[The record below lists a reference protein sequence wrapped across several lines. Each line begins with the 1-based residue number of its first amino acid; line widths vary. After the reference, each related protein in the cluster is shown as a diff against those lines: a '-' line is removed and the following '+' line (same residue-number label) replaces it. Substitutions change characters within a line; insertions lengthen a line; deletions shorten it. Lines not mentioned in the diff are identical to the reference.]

1 MWATG
6 VNGLTIQRIPLWWA
20 LAIAGAAVISAATA
34 RSAGSFTPHH
44 VEAIGG
50 GLALLIA
57 ACVSLNRK
65 WIVELPTLVWPIGVA
80 VLATL
85 NLSPEIAPI
94 RSPATTA
101 LVVAL
106 AAGTITLCL
115 PFSRFAHLL
124 AAAVAAMAD
133 LGLAGAQ
140 ITWGK
145 APIDVFDFTQGAAE
159 RLLRLQNPYGGVFP
173 STTPGVPYFHF
184 PYLPGVL
191 LITAPFRLLGDIR
204 VANAVAMLILFASI
218 WAVARRRV
226 GQPWSERWMALGLAV
241 PFPAYMVAK
250 AWPEVYLVAAVAAWL
265 ALREAHPRWGTALL
279 GLGICTVPTT
289 LPILA
294 LPWLWWPA
302 ARREITLATLLA
314 LFLCVP
320 FALWA
325 GPASFVRDVVAVQ
338 LDTPTRID
346 ALTVNSFLVYLHR
359 PFLPTW
365 AGILVPGLA
374 LLVAAAFTPRRWDS
388 ALLLGAVLLAVT
400 FLMAKWAFFD
410 YYFIVVYTI
419 ILALSCAI
427 PSATRT
433 GKLSS
438 S

>member
-1 MWATG
+1 M
-6 VNGLTIQRIPLWWA
+6 
-20 LAIAGAAVISAATA
+20 
-34 RSAGSFTPHH
+34 
-44 VEAIGG
+44 
-50 GLALLIA
+50 
-57 ACVSLNRK
+57 
-65 WIVELPTLVWPIGVA
+65 
-80 VLATL
+80 
-85 NLSPEIAPI
+85 
-94 RSPATTA
+94 
-101 LVVAL
+101 
-106 AAGTITLCL
+106 
-115 PFSRFAHLL
+115 
-124 AAAVAAMAD
+124 
-133 LGLAGAQ
+133 
-140 ITWGK
+140 
-145 APIDVFDFTQGAAE
+145 
-159 RLLRLQNPYGGVFP
+159 
-173 STTPGVPYFHF
+173 
-184 PYLPGVL
+184 
-191 LITAPFRLLGDIR
+191 
-204 VANAVAMLILFASI
+204 
-218 WAVARRRV
+218 
-226 GQPWSERWMALGLAV
+226 
-241 PFPAYMVAK
+241 
-250 AWPEVYLVAAVAAWL
+250 
-265 ALREAHPRWGTALL
+265 L
-279 GLGICTVPTT
+279 GLGICTVPTP
-289 LPILA
+289 LPMLA

-374 LLVAAAFTPRRWDS
+374 LLVTAAFTPRRWDS